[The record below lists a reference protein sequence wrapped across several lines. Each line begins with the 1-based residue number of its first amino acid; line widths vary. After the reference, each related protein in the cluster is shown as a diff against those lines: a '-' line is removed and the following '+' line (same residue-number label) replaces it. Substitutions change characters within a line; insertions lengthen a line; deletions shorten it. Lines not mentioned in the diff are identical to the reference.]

1 MLWNN
6 SQLKEVALRD
16 STRCFLL
23 LSGKSDDEESLCK
36 SAHGAGKGAAEDGK
50 DHKRPKRPRTILTTQ
65 QRRAFKAS
73 FEVSSKPCRKVW
85 GGEEGKKGDK
95 APLLCVHPGLLWG
108 VTGHLGVRVGDAV
121 RTESGQVALSPVGGS
136 RDHCSCGRGHGSI
149 SLCFWVCIPTPTVYL
164 LTPFISWRA
173 MGRIT
178 IRGSSWDID

>member
-1 MLWNN
+1 MDPSVLLWNN

-85 GGEEGKKGDK
+85 GGGRREE
-95 APLLCVHPGLLWG
+95 
-108 VTGHLGVRVGDAV
+108 R
-121 RTESGQVALSPVGGS
+121 GQGPS
-136 RDHCSCGRGHGSI
+136 
-149 SLCFWVCIPTPTVYL
+149 SLCAPWTPLGCHWAPGGQGGRCCSDRVWAGGL
-164 LTPFISWRA
+164 EPRWRLQGSLQLWSGSW
-173 MGRIT
+173 
-178 IRGSSWDID
+178 